1 MQDVNITIQILKA
14 KQKKIYLQGMIDG
27 IEALEKHFEEHYL
40 DDDEKEKLDEKGYSI
55 GTRLYMASDSLSSFY
70 ICDLEEVEQE
80 IEELL
85 EKDKE
90 ND

>member
-1 MQDVNITIQILKA
+1 MSVDNTIQVLKLRHR
-14 KQKKIYLQGMIDG
+14 QSYLKGMIDG
-27 IEALEKHFEEHYL
+27 IEALEKDFGKDYL
-40 DDDEKEKLDEKGYSI
+40 DDDEKEKLDDKGFSI
-55 GTRLYMASDSLSSFY
+55 STRLYMASDCLSSFY
-70 ICDLEEVEQE
+70 ICKLEEVEQE

>member
-1 MQDVNITIQILKA
+1 MQDVNITVQILKA

-27 IEALEKHFEEHYL
+27 IEAL
-40 DDDEKEKLDEKGYSI
+40 DEYFGKDFIDEDEYGNDKEYSI
-55 GTRLYMASDSLSSFY
+55 GTKLYMASDSLASFY
-70 ICDLEEVEQE
+70 ICQLEEVEQE

>member
-1 MQDVNITIQILKA
+1 MQDVNITIQILKT

-40 DDDEKEKLDEKGYSI
+40 DDDEKENLDDKEYSI
-55 GTRLYMASDSLSSFY
+55 STKLYMASDSLASFY
-70 ICDLEEVEQE
+70 ICQLEEVEQE

-85 EKDKE
+85 EKDKA